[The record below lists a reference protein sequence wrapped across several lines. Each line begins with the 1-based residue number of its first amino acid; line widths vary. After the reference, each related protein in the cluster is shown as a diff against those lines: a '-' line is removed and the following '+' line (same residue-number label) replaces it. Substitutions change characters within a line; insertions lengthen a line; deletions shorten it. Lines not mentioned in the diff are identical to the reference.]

1 MNEGERW
8 LDLLSSH
15 VDLGSHRCGKG
26 RRLDLTWAEVLLRE
40 RDTGRRWRMVRLNAK
55 GQS

>member
-15 VDLGSHRCGKG
+15 ADLGSHRCGKG
-26 RRLDLTWAEVLLRE
+26 RRLDLTWAEVLPGE
-40 RDTGRRWRMVRLNAK
+40 RDTGRRWRIVRLNAK
-55 GQS
+55 GRS